1 MAVQRDVATTTVR
14 RTVRMTPRNPH
25 RDPDGSSDALPTL
38 NTRAVHTDF
47 ESLGASA
54 LGAYFGDSFPSVSAF
69 AALLAAEGETRGLIG
84 PRELD
89 RLWERHILNSA
100 AVVPFLG
107 QGRIVDVG
115 SGAGLP
121 GLVIA
126 AMLPDRE
133 LILVEPMERRV
144 AWLEEAAAQVGLA
157 NVVVVRGRAEE
168 VKENVQA
175 DVVTARA
182 VASIDKLIKWCE
194 PLLAPEGHMALLKG
208 RSVAGEIDRA
218 KYALRKARLVAH
230 IESAPT
236 MDGVEP
242 TTVVRITRDFQ
253 NR

>member
-1 MAVQRDVATTTVR
+1 
-14 RTVRMTPRNPH
+14 MTPQTPPEFDD
-25 RDPDGSSDALPTL
+25 DPADRSPAPRSHVA
-38 NTRAVHTDF
+38 HTDLEELDPVALREFFGARF
-47 ESLGASA
+47 E
-54 LGAYFGDSFPSVSAF
+54 PVRAF
-69 AALLAAEGETRGLIG
+69 AELLAAEGEIRGLIG

-107 QGRIVDVG
+107 EGRIVDVG

-133 LILVEPMERRV
+133 VTLVEPMERRV
-144 AWLEEAAAQVGLA
+144 AWLEEAASAVGLA
-157 NVVVVRGRAEE
+157 NVVVIRGRAEE
-168 VKENVQA
+168 VRDDVTA

-182 VASIDKLIKWCE
+182 VASLDKLVKWCL
-194 PLLAPEGHMALLKG
+194 PLLAADGHMALLKG

-230 IESAPT
+230 VEVAPT
-236 MDGVEP
+236 MPGLEP
-242 TTVVRITRDFQ
+242 TTVVRLTRES
-253 NR
+253 

>member
-1 MAVQRDVATTTVR
+1 
-14 RTVRMTPRNPH
+14 MTPQTT
-25 RDPDGSSDALPTL
+25 GSPTDEP
-38 NTRAVHTDF
+38 TRAASEASAPAVHTDL
-47 ESLGASA
+47 EA
-54 LGAYFGDSFPSVSAF
+54 LGERALRDYFGDRFDAVASF

-107 QGRIVDVG
+107 PGRIVDVG

-126 AMLPDRE
+126 AMLPSRE
-133 LILVEPMERRV
+133 VILVEPMERRV
-144 AWLEEAAAQVGLA
+144 AWLEEAAAHVGLA

-168 VKENVQA
+168 VKDTVKA
-175 DVVTARA
+175 DVLTARA
-182 VASIDKLIKWCE
+182 VASIDKLIKWCG
-194 PLLAPEGHMALLKG
+194 PLLAPDGHMALLKG
-208 RSVAGEIDRA
+208 RSAGDEIERA
-218 KYALRKARLVAH
+218 KYALRKARLVAD

-236 MDGVEP
+236 LPGLDP
-242 TTVVRITRDFQ
+242 TTVVRLRRDSQ